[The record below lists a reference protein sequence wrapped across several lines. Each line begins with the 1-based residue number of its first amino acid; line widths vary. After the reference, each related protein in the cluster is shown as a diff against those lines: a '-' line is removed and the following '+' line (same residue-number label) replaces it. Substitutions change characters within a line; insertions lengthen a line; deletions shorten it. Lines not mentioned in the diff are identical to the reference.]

1 MEINKI
7 QIMGDANSR
16 YESFNGLRA
25 IAALGIAMMHYRAF
39 IVVKPSVN
47 FITGNVI
54 PFFTEFVFLFFMVS
68 AFGMCCGYF
77 RRFQMF
83 EGLNGSKSLNCS
95 TFNTEDFY
103 KKRFSRIWPY
113 FALLVSIDLLMYVAQ
128 HGFAWNEGLR
138 AETYQALADLTLC
151 FNFLP
156 NPDITVIGGGWFLG
170 TIFVFYI
177 MFPFFVFLI
186 GNKKRAWFAMAVA
199 LMMHLLTVHYFLT
212 PEFCLESQISN
223 ARHEITYSFIFLL
236 AGGMLFLYKDQLT
249 FNKYWKKGIMLAIV
263 VIGTITQLVWHP
275 QILGENRLYLILLFA
290 AWIMYAMS
298 GGFVLDGFKVLDN
311 KVMKF
316 LGDISMEIYLTHM
329 MMFRLVEKIHLE
341 RHIGD
346 NDWLFVATYVV
357 GISLT
362 IAFAWTVKYKVFP
375 MVGECFAKVTKY

>member
-7 QIMGDANSR
+7 QTGANSR

-77 RRFQMF
+77 
-83 EGLNGSKSLNCS
+83 
-95 TFNTEDFY
+95 
-103 KKRFSRIWPY
+103 
-113 FALLVSIDLLMYVAQ
+113 
-128 HGFAWNEGLR
+128 
-138 AETYQALADLTLC
+138 
-151 FNFLP
+151 
-156 NPDITVIGGGWFLG
+156 
-170 TIFVFYI
+170 
-177 MFPFFVFLI
+177 
-186 GNKKRAWFAMAVA
+186 
-199 LMMHLLTVHYFLT
+199 
-212 PEFCLESQISN
+212 
-223 ARHEITYSFIFLL
+223 
-236 AGGMLFLYKDQLT
+236 
-249 FNKYWKKGIMLAIV
+249 
-263 VIGTITQLVWHP
+263 
-275 QILGENRLYLILLFA
+275 
-290 AWIMYAMS
+290 
-298 GGFVLDGFKVLDN
+298 
-311 KVMKF
+311 
-316 LGDISMEIYLTHM
+316 